1 MTNLS
6 NAWPSLPN
14 EDRASERDFGIVAC
28 GALALHIDAIVK
40 QLHLD
45 VSIYP
50 LSPLFHNRPEKIAEE
65 VDQLLTEI
73 APKHLK
79 RAVAYAECGTY
90 GALDNILEK
99 HQVARLSGDH
109 CYDVFAGQNRIQGL
123 MAENAGTYFFT
134 DYLVKSF
141 QRSVMVE
148 LGLDRYPGLRD
159 DYFKNYSRV
168 IWLAQEPNAELEIA
182 AEHAAELIG
191 LPLEVIVVGTDGLAS
206 QIIRLVS
213 E

>member
-1 MTNLS
+1 
-6 NAWPSLPN
+6 
-14 EDRASERDFGIVAC
+14 
-28 GALALHIDAIVK
+28 
-40 QLHLD
+40 
-45 VSIYP
+45 
-50 LSPLFHNRPEKIAEE
+50 
-65 VDQLLTEI
+65 
-73 APKHLK
+73 
-79 RAVAYAECGTY
+79 
-90 GALDNILEK
+90 
-99 HQVARLSGDH
+99 
-109 CYDVFAGQNRIQGL
+109 
-123 MAENAGTYFFT
+123 
-134 DYLVKSF
+134 
-141 QRSVMVE
+141 VMVE